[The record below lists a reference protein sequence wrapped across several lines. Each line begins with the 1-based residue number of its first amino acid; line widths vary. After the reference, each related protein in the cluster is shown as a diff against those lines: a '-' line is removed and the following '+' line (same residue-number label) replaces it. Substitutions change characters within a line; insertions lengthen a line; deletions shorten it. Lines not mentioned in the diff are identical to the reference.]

1 MPMSSTMTEHSPPI
15 KINAGKC
22 VHAVT
27 FSANGEYLLS
37 CVRDQYVGVWRVQD
51 GKRVAMMAT
60 GVQGD
65 VDEVLCLAVSKDGQ
79 WIAAG
84 TFWGKVVVWDAET
97 RDKVWE
103 HKQDSKDIRAVDF
116 SPDSTRL
123 VSASDNYTAT
133 VWDIA
138 TRKQIQTLKHKNW
151 VFAAKFSPKGDRIP
165 VTVTPE
171 FNNGLL
177 WDHNNLVVTS
187 RDKIKHLDPSTG
199 STSFEWSIPGSN
211 TKSCISVPKCDGFIA
226 LSTNSTVTLLDTTQ
240 SRHSVIQHTG
250 RISSLALSPDDR
262 SLAIGGK
269 DGIIIIRSL
278 PRIAD
283 SLPFCSLHPT
293 LQEPDIRVNDAVLN
307 AWKHDQLES
316 AEALLATAIQESQNP
331 IHNLLAARALV
342 RARLQHWDEALADA
356 NKGVAHVGK
365 GEKDTAY
372 RTCDIAFEHFHS
384 SHVTFL
390 LLIKA
395 IIVSMAGEHPDAISR
410 LDDLIATL
418 PSNSAFYVIQAYMYF
433 LQGNTYMERSNYE
446 SAIHS
451 FERARKQLRHC
462 RNRPPL
468 VISLLC

>member
-1 MPMSSTMTEHSPPI
+1 M
-15 KINAGKC
+15 
-22 VHAVT
+22 T

-60 GVQGD
+60 GVQGN

-103 HKQDSKDIRAVDF
+103 HKEDSKDIRAVDF

-151 VFAAKFSPKGDRIP
+151 VFAAKFSPKGDRIATATFLESVRVWDSDDGSLLVDIP

-278 PRIAD
+278 PRIAV
-283 SLPFCSLHPT
+283 S
-293 LQEPDIRVNDAVLN
+293 AV
-307 AWKHDQLES
+307 
-316 AEALLATAIQESQNP
+316 
-331 IHNLLAARALV
+331 
-342 RARLQHWDEALADA
+342 
-356 NKGVAHVGK
+356 
-365 GEKDTAY
+365 
-372 RTCDIAFEHFHS
+372 
-384 SHVTFL
+384 SH
-390 LLIKA
+390 
-395 IIVSMAGEHPDAISR
+395 
-410 LDDLIATL
+410 
-418 PSNSAFYVIQAYMYF
+418 
-433 LQGNTYMERSNYE
+433 
-446 SAIHS
+446 
-451 FERARKQLRHC
+451 
-462 RNRPPL
+462 
-468 VISLLC
+468 